1 MPRRIM
7 QGTVVSDNSD
17 KTVIVRVERRVKH
30 PLYKKF
36 ITRSKKFAAHDADNT
51 FKEGDIVRIQ
61 ECRPISKRK
70 TWEVIVGA
78 DASADAT

>member
-1 MPRRIM
+1 M
-7 QGTVVSDNSD
+7 QGTVVSDKSD

-30 PLYKKF
+30 PLYGKF

-61 ECRPISKRK
+61 ECRPLSKRK
-70 TWEVIVGA
+70 TWEVIVAADGFGA
-78 DASADAT
+78 EGVIL

>member
-7 QGTVVSDNSD
+7 QGTVVSDKSD

-78 DASADAT
+78 YASADAT

>member
-78 DASADAT
+78 DVSADAT

>member
-7 QGTVVSDNSD
+7 QGTVVSDKSD

-78 DASADAT
+78 DASAAAT

>member
-7 QGTVVSDNSD
+7 QGTVVSDKSD

-30 PLYKKF
+30 PLYGKF

-61 ECRPISKRK
+61 ECRPLSKRK
-70 TWEVIVGA
+70 TWEVIVAA
-78 DASADAT
+78 DASADAN